1 MGKDVLISWDT
12 LLMDTDFHYVSK
24 VGEIDDTVNEK
35 EIIIGNH
42 VWIGCRA
49 TVLKGAALSDNCVVA
64 AGSVVTKSFKETS
77 ALIAGNPAA
86 IKRQGVEWVDE
97 RQI

>member
-1 MGKDVLISWDT
+1 MGKDILISWDT
-12 LLMDTDFHYVSK
+12 LFMDTDFHYVSK
-24 VGEIDDTVNEK
+24 VGEIDNAVNEK

-77 ALIAGNPAA
+77 TLIAGNPVAV
-86 IKRQGVEWVDE
+86 KRQGVEWVDE